1 MKQDQ
6 AARHVSLVVPILLIA
21 VGSLFLYSNWKP
33 AFDPIPV
40 LTTYW
45 PALLIFVGIGMFWDS
60 LRRSRVPASTPPFPL
75 GSTLGAIFFAL
86 LLVVLL
92 RHHSQSP
99 VMGANSQNVS
109 HINETLDRKGETA
122 LRADLRMGAGQII
135 IRGGTARLFEGD
147 FQFGSAHQK
156 PRVDYHISNGS
167 GDLSI
172 TQDQTS
178 TPMFGNSKNDWNL
191 RFPGDLPLELN
202 IDLGAGKED
211 LQFRDMRLQKLYLKV
226 GAGEVDVDLTGQR
239 SHDLYA
245 DIEGGV
251 GQANIRLPRN
261 VGVSVQASGGIGAID
276 TNGLKNKD
284 GQYVNDSYGKT
295 AATIRLTIHGGI
307 GAIRLTQDH

>member
-6 AARHVSLVVPILLIA
+6 AARHVSLVVPILLIV

-45 PALLIFVGIGMFWDS
+45 PALLIFVGLGMFWDT
-60 LRRSRVPASTPPFPL
+60 LRRRHVPASIPPFPL
-75 GSTLGAIFFAL
+75 GSTIGAIFFAL
-86 LLVVLL
+86 LLVALL
-92 RHHSQSP
+92 RHHSKSA
-99 VMGANSQNVS
+99 VMGANSQILS
-109 HINETLDRKGETA
+109 HASETLDRHGETA
-122 LRADLRMGAGQII
+122 LRAGLHMGAGQII
-135 IRGGTARLFEGD
+135 VRGGATHLFEGD

-156 PRVDYHISNGS
+156 PRMDYHVSNGS

-178 TPMFGNSKNDWNL
+178 TITFGNSKNDWSL
-191 RFPGDLPLELN
+191 RFPNDIPLELD

-226 GAGEVDVDLTGQR
+226 GAGQVDVDLTGQR
-239 SHDLYA
+239 THDLYA

-251 GQANIRLPRN
+251 GQANIRLPKN
-261 VGVSVQASGGIGAID
+261 VGVSVEASGGIGSID
-276 TNGLKNKD
+276 TNGLKKED
-284 GQYVNDSYGKT
+284 GEYVNELYRKT

-307 GAIRLTQDH
+307 GAIRLIQEH